1 MPKRSPGDRYTK
13 DSYAR
18 AIARACRK
26 AGVEAWTPNQ
36 LRHSRATSLRK
47 MYGIE
52 SAAVVLGHSDL
63 DTTQIYAEAD
73 FEKAENIMRTVG

>member
-1 MPKRSPGDRYTK
+1 
-13 DSYAR
+13 
-18 AIARACRK
+18 
-26 AGVEAWTPNQ
+26 
-36 LRHSRATSLRK
+36 